1 MSLGEKEQRKLTRR
15 QFVQAAAGSAA
26 AIAGTSALAGCVPVT
41 AEGLAPTSTGGAPE
55 TWDHEA
61 DIVVIGGGICGLVA
75 AIRAVDQGASDI
87 VVEANYACGGHA
99 LTSGGHVHLGGGTSL
114 QERMGV
120 EDSANQYY
128 LDHTHPQVPEA
139 RYNIREVVRTAAD
152 FHAVAFEFLLEN
164 GWVHLDDATL
174 RGGTNSYLEGGEG
187 ADTVPR
193 TITTDPAGWT
203 EPAVSNTAGIGLTR
217 PLEVSARNKGV
228 QFIMN
233 HHMDQIY
240 REQDGSGKVVGIEAS
255 YTPRIPPGSDTPLV
269 DVFTDGNIESTE
281 TVNVKANLGV
291 VVATG
296 GSSSNW
302 KFHQIFD
309 PRFGPEHALGVGGDP
324 FSFQDAS
331 GELACLA
338 IGGSLGATAN
348 QTQEAGSALS
358 KARAVGNQYG
368 YRPNTFKPESP
379 IWPFVRAY
387 GLDTTANDAEL
398 GLIYVN
404 MLGQR
409 FFQEDTRS
417 YDWLAAAM
425 GSAVLDADTP
435 NAKRVGGPIWAI
447 FDAEQV
453 ERVGWNVSGPPDVD
467 IENGFFFSGDTLAEL
482 AEKIVN
488 KFYEDYPMPAANLE
502 ETVARYNSF
511 VDSGVDEDF
520 GREAPQFK
528 IQTPPFYAAWAT
540 PAAHDTLSGVW
551 VNGKFQ
557 VLDIHGEVIPNLY
570 AVGEVATGQGM
581 HGHGKN
587 ISSAYAVATIIV
599 EEAAVTA

>member
-1 MSLGEKEQRKLTRR
+1 MTPNEKEQKKFTRR
-15 QFVQAAAGSAA
+15 QFVQATAGGAA
-26 AIAGTSALAGCVPVT
+26 AIAGTGALAGCVPVS
-41 AEGLAPTSTGGAPE
+41 AVAPAAVASVPE
-55 TWDHEA
+55 TWAYEA
-61 DIVVIGGGICGLVA
+61 DVVIVGGGICGLVA
-75 AIRAVDQGASDI
+75 AIRAKDLGASVI

-99 LTSGGHVHLGGGTSL
+99 LTSGGHVHLGGGTSV
-114 QERMGV
+114 QKRMGV
-120 EDSANQYY
+120 EDSATQYY
-128 LDHTHPQVPEA
+128 LDHTSPKSSA
-139 RYNIREVVRTAAD
+139 DRYNIREVVRGAANV
-152 FHAVAFEFLLEN
+152 HAAAFEFLLEN
-164 GWVHLDDATL
+164 GWVHLEDATL
-174 RGGTNSYLEGGEG
+174 RGAGNVDS
-187 ADTVPR
+187 VNR
-193 TITTDPAGWT
+193 TITTDQTGWT
-203 EPAVSNTAGIGLTR
+203 DPPVSSTAGIGLTR

-233 HHMDQIY
+233 HHMDKLY
-240 REQDGSGKVVGIEAS
+240 REDGAGKVVGIQAS

-269 DVFTDGNIESTE
+269 DVYTDGNIESTE
-281 TVNVKANLGV
+281 TVTVKATKAV
-291 VVATG
+291 IVATG

-309 PRFGPEHALGVGGDP
+309 PRYGPEHSMGVGGDP

-338 IGGSLGATAN
+338 IGASLGATAN
-348 QTQEAGSALS
+348 QTAEAGSGLS
-358 KARAVGNQYG
+358 KARTVGNQYG
-368 YRPNTFKPESP
+368 YRPSTFTPDSP

-387 GLDTTANDAEL
+387 GLDTTANDAEF

-409 FFQEDTRS
+409 FFQEDTRD

-435 NAKRVGGPIWAI
+435 DAKRVGGPIWAI
-447 FDAEQV
+447 FDADQV
-453 ERVGWNVSGPPDVD
+453 TRMEWNVAGPPDVD
-467 IENGFFFSGDTLAEL
+467 IENGFFFSADTLAEL
-482 AEKIVN
+482 AGKIVN
-488 KFYEDYPMPAANLE
+488 KFYEDYPMPAAILE

-520 GREAPQFK
+520 GRETPQFK

-540 PAAHDTLSGVW
+540 PAAHDTLSGIW

-557 VLDIHGEVIPNLY
+557 VLDILGTVIPGLY
-570 AVGEVATGQGM
+570 AVGESATGQGM

-587 ISSAYAVATIIV
+587 ISSAYAVSTNII
-599 EEAAVTA
+599 EA